1 MLSGLGDI
9 YVKTTGLAG
18 GAIAQKMIP
27 LYLFQFEFT
36 QEAESKEA
44 QGFVGGKLVTKST
57 AEASVSS
64 TVKLTTQFTDW
75 LQLGMV
81 LDQFPRVLTSE
92 KLVVLKTVTVPSA
105 PPYEIVDT
113 AITVANNSDI
123 FATIAGAGV
132 WGQPKPLP
140 RAATPATPAVGQ
152 VGVDT
157 TATKLIFNAAQAGAP
172 ITYTV
177 PTILA
182 SVEAYGGSGILSKI
196 GSLEFNG
203 LIYSPEASQG
213 FPISFPLLQRK
224 TRPTMT
230 ISNDVP
236 EFEIEFGAIPPVG
249 WDEPFKILNR
259 NTAV

>member
-9 YVKTTGLAG
+9 YIKTTGLAG
-18 GAIAQKMIP
+18 GATAQKMIP
-27 LYLFQFEFT
+27 LFLFQFEFS

-44 QGFVGGKLVTKST
+44 QGFVGGRLVTKST

-75 LQLGMV
+75 QQLGLV
-81 LDQFPRVLTSE
+81 LDQFPRVLTNE
-92 KLVVLKTVTVPSA
+92 KLVVLKTATVPSVA
-105 PPYEIVDT
+105 PYEIVDA
-113 AITVANNSDI
+113 AITVANTNDI
-123 FATIAGAGV
+123 FANIAGAGV

-140 RAATPATPAVGQ
+140 RAATPATPATGQ

-157 TATKLIFNAAQAGAP
+157 TGTKLVFNVAQAGAP
-172 ITYTV
+172 VTYTV
-177 PTILA
+177 PVTLT
-182 SVEAYGGSGILSKI
+182 SVEAYGGSGTLSKI
-196 GSLEFNG
+196 GNLEFNG
-203 LIYSPEASQG
+203 IIYSPEASQG
-213 FPISFPLLQRK
+213 IPISFPLLQRK

-249 WDEPFKILNR
+249 WDEPYKILNR
-259 NTAV
+259 NTAP